1 MEEYLHGECVAMG
14 MLYFI
19 EDDELRELDDPR
31 IETAERADSMPHMT
45 KRMLYERLLAD
56 KKAGHDG
63 ITVVKVK
70 TLGTAELETISYEEI
85 KRNAER
91 MTT

>member
-19 EDDELRELDDPR
+19 EDDELRERTIRVLKQLNVPIDAPYDK
-31 IETAERADSMPHMT
+31 EDV
-45 KRMLYERLLAD
+45 YQRLLAD
-56 KKAGHDG
+56 KKAGHNG

-70 TLGTAELETISYEEI
+70 TLGAAELETISYEEI
-85 KRNAER
+85 KE
-91 MTT
+91 MLKG